1 MPEDKLGLFRRL
13 VIDRYERRIV
23 ARRDYVILVYTD
35 AEAVFGHDRATV
47 AWLQL
52 ALLKRRGRL
61 NFTSWMSV
69 DKRAADEAQELWERI
84 GIGSWPSLQP
94 PADRRKWQGAPP
106 KLHRKG
112 TPFIP
117 RAELAKEAKLQERAF

>member
-23 ARRDYVILVYTD
+23 ASAIMSSSFTPMLKLWPGHCGMTATSS
-35 AEAVFGHDRATV
+35 AE
-47 AWLQL
+47 
-52 ALLKRRGRL
+52 
-61 NFTSWMSV
+61 TSRPPELYFMNECWQ
-69 DKRAADEAQELWERI
+69 RAADEAQELWERI

>member
-47 AWLQL
+47 A
-52 ALLKRRGRL
+52 
-61 NFTSWMSV
+61 
-69 DKRAADEAQELWERI
+69 
-84 GIGSWPSLQP
+84 
-94 PADRRKWQGAPP
+94 
-106 KLHRKG
+106 
-112 TPFIP
+112 
-117 RAELAKEAKLQERAF
+117 